1 MSGPEQPADAP
12 ADASAVLEGGHSAAP
27 LGVRAAGDRALLVEY
42 ARLEDVLAHHQQLC
56 ARPLDGQ
63 REAVAAA
70 RTILLRFDAPASAAA
85 ARQRLA
91 ALQVAGF
98 SAAEARVVGLDV
110 VYDGEDLDAV
120 AAAVSM
126 SREALIAWHA
136 GQEWTGAFGGF
147 APGFTYCTPTDAA
160 QALQVPRRETPRTA
174 LPAGSVALAAEFSAV
189 YPRVSPGGWQLIGRT
204 DAAMWDLDR
213 AAAGES
219 PALVRPGDV
228 VRHRPVRELA
238 TLRDAPQP
246 PEGDDAAEEPPD
258 AASEQPGLE
267 VLDPGLQTLVQ
278 DLGREGLSDL
288 GVSRA
293 GVADEAAMRQANR
306 LVGNAA
312 DAAVLET
319 LQGGLRL
326 RAAETVVLAV
336 TGAEVGLQV
345 VSADGAARSPALRA
359 PFALIAGETLT
370 LDAPRRGLRGVVAV
384 RGGLAAEEVL
394 GSVSADTMS
403 GLGPAP
409 LQAGDRL
416 AVADS
421 ALAPVGAEEPSTL
434 PAPDADGAITLR
446 VVLGPRDDWFAA
458 EELDRLQRQV
468 WRVSAQAD
476 RIGVR
481 LELGESAEDADGTSS
496 DAPRPLR
503 RARDGELPSEG
514 VPRGALQVP
523 PSGTPVLFLND
534 HPVTGGYP
542 VIAVVLAEDLSAA
555 AQLAPGQHLR
565 LRAVDGPDGP
575 DGADASDHPDHD
587 PTTQDTP

>member
-1 MSGPEQPADAP
+1 MSGAGRTVESLGATA
-12 ADASAVLEGGHSAAP
+12 GAAP
-27 LGVRAAGDRALLVEY
+27 IGVRAAGDRALLAEY
-42 ARLEDVLAHHQQLC
+42 ADLADVLAHHQHLR
-56 ARPLDGQ
+56 AHPLDGQ

-70 RTILLRFDAPASAAA
+70 RTILLCFDAPSSAAA
-85 ARQRLA
+85 ARERLA
-91 ALQVAGF
+91 RLRVAGF
-98 SAAEARVVGLDV
+98 SAAEARVVELDV
-110 VYDGEDLDAV
+110 VYDGEDLDEV

-147 APGFTYCTPTDAA
+147 APGFTYCTPADAA
-160 QALQVPRRETPRTA
+160 HALQVPRRETPRTA

-204 DAAMWDLDR
+204 AAAMWDLDR

-238 TLRDAPQP
+238 TLRP
-246 PEGDDAAEEPPD
+246 GSAADEAVQGRPD
-258 AASEQPGLE
+258 AATEPAALE

-306 LVGNAA
+306 LVGNTA
-312 DAAVLET
+312 DAAVLEA

-326 RAAETVVLAV
+326 QARRTVVLAV
-336 TGAEVGLQV
+336 TGAEIGLRV
-345 VSADGAARSPALRA
+345 DDGDGGDGGTRAPALRA
-359 PFALIAGETLT
+359 PFAVTAGETLT
-370 LDAPRRGLRGVVAV
+370 LSAPRRGLRGVVAV
-384 RGGLAAEEVL
+384 RGGFAAEPVL

-416 AVADS
+416 ALADG
-421 ALAPVGAEEPSTL
+421 ALTPVGAEEPSTL
-434 PAPDADGAITLR
+434 PEPDEDGAITLR
-446 VVLGPRDDWFAA
+446 MISGPRDDWFDAA
-458 EELDRLQRQV
+458 ELERLQRQV
-468 WRVSAQAD
+468 WRVSTQAD

-481 LELGESAEDADGTSS
+481 LELGEEAGAADGEAEASAAAS
-496 DAPRPLR
+496 AGDDAPRPLR
-503 RARDGELPSEG
+503 RARTGELPSEG

-523 PSGTPVLFLND
+523 PSGLPVLFLND

-542 VIAVVLAEDLSAA
+542 VIGVVLAADLTAA

-565 LRAVDGPDGP
+565 LRAVDGVDVPAARP
-575 DGADASDHPDHD
+575 SD
-587 PTTQDTP
+587 PTTQDSP